1 MSVAESRKTKADFE
15 REIATLRARIKEKEA
30 LMNRSGGVRQRIA
43 NIESRALQRLVKELI
58 EQSRFAPDN

>member
-1 MSVAESRKTKADFE
+1 MSVAEFRNTKADFE

-30 LMNRSGGVRQRIA
+30 LINRSGGDRQRIA
-43 NIESRALQRLVKELI
+43 SVESRAVQRLVEELI